1 MKVNLRS
8 VDLNLLTIFDALVQ
22 EQNMSR
28 AAEKLGMSQPAVSSA
43 LQRLRLTFKDEL
55 FIRGT
60 AGMTP
65 TPRALD
71 IHDKVQESLSLIAA
85 AISTEGDF
93 DPATDTREFTL
104 LADNYLE
111 MVSFGPL
118 LAQLAKLGPGL
129 SLYNKVPDKLDFG
142 NALRRLEADAAIHFS
157 LPEDMDKLEGEQ
169 LSEEP
174 LVAVCRQ
181 QHPRIDADLD
191 AKHYFDEEHV
201 SLIRSDRE
209 KSLLEKALGG
219 GVSVERKVKLYVH
232 SFTAM
237 ASVVSHTDTIGTMPI
252 TIAQTLSVAY
262 RLKYFPLPLDI
273 NTIPVWLMWP
283 SALNSDSGH
292 QWFMQF
298 LRDSSD
304 RNASVPS

>member
-55 FIRGT
+55 FIRSS
-60 AGMTP
+60 AGMIP

-85 AISTEGDF
+85 AVSTESEF
-93 DPATDTREFTL
+93 DPATEQREFTL

-118 LAQLAKLGPGL
+118 LARLAQFGPGL
-129 SLYNKVPDKLDFG
+129 SLYNKVPDKLDFA

-157 LPEDMDKLEGEQ
+157 MPDDMDKLEGE
-169 LSEEP
+169 LISEEP

-181 QHPRIDADLD
+181 HHPRIDDTLTENA
-191 AKHYFDEEHV
+191 YFSEEHV
-201 SLIRSDRE
+201 SLVRSDRE
-209 KSLLEKALGG
+209 KSLLEQALGG
-219 GVSVERKVKLYVH
+219 GVSVDRKVKLYVH

-237 ASVVSHTDTIGTMPI
+237 ASVVSHTDTVGTMPI
-252 TIAQTLSVAY
+252 TIAQTLSAAY
-262 RLKYFPLPLDI
+262 QLKCFPLPLDI
-273 NTIPVWLMWP
+273 HTIPVWLLWP

-292 QWFMQF
+292 RWFMQF
-298 LRDSSD
+298 LRDSRDLD
-304 RNASVPS
+304 R

>member
-22 EQNMSR
+22 EQNISR

-55 FIRGT
+55 FIRSA
-60 AGMTP
+60 AGMIP
-65 TPRALD
+65 TPRART

-85 AISTEGDF
+85 AISTESDF
-93 DPATDTREFTL
+93 DPASEEREFTL
-104 LADNYLE
+104 LADDYLE

-118 LAQLAKLGPGL
+118 LAQLAQLGSGL

-142 NALRRLEADAAIHFS
+142 SALRRLEADAAIHFS
-157 LPEDMDKLEGEQ
+157 LPEDMDKLEGERI
-169 LSEEP
+169 SEEP

-181 QHPRIDADLD
+181 QHPRIDNELD
-191 AKHYFDEEHV
+191 ASRYFDEAHV
-201 SLIRSDRE
+201 SLIRSDQE
-209 KSLLEKALGG
+209 KSLLEKALGR
-219 GVSVERKVKLYVH
+219 GVSVERKVKLYIH

-252 TIAQTLSVAY
+252 TIAQALAPAY
-262 RLKYFPLPLDI
+262 RLKSFPLPLDI

-292 QWFMQF
+292 RWFMQF
-298 LRDSSD
+298 LRDNSAANSL
-304 RNASVPS
+304 SE